1 MTSLP
6 GRSDVSTDGAD
17 GADGVEVTPE
27 DLLRQVLDRARTQA
41 RTSHRRSA
49 KRPRP
54 SPGTTRSGAWP
65 DERDPQ
71 LLGDELNRLAEG
83 QGWQATLPTA
93 TLMGAWDRIVGADV
107 AAHCR
112 PERLLDGEL
121 VLVAESTAW
130 ATQLRLLTRQI
141 LQRIRAEVGDGLVTG
156 LLIHGP
162 TVPSW
167 RRGQRRVTGRG
178 PRDTYG

>member
-1 MTSLP
+1 MWHSRLA
-6 GRSDVSTDGAD
+6 GREA
-17 GADGVEVTPE
+17 
-27 DLLRQVLDRARTQA
+27 
-41 RTSHRRSA
+41 
-49 KRPRP
+49 
-54 SPGTTRSGAWP
+54 P
-65 DERDPQ
+65 DARDPQ
-71 LLGDELNRLAEG
+71 PLG
-83 QGWQATLPTA
+83 ATLRTWVAGAGAGADLTKA
-93 TLMGAWDRIVGADV
+93 TLFASWQKIVGPEIAD
-107 AAHCR
+107 HCS
-112 PERLLDGEL
+112 PVSLTDGEL
-121 VLVAESTAW
+121 VVEAESTAW